1 MKRMVALTGVLSCLF
16 ILVSVMPRP
25 DDVAVAHAPK
35 SSCFATF
42 LSCRTYCVTTFAPN
56 EGNPIVWDP
65 RANACLLDCDVDVT
79 RCVFEEIGGAWT
91 QARGGGR
98 GD

>member
-1 MKRMVALTGVLSCLF
+1 MKRVLSLTGALSCLF
-16 ILVSVMPRP
+16 VLVSVMPGP
-25 DDVAVAHAPK
+25 TDLAVAHPPK

-42 LSCRTYCVTTFAPN
+42 LSCRTYCVNTFAPN
-56 EGNPIVWDP
+56 EGDPIVWNP

-79 RCVFEEIGGAWT
+79 RCVFEEIGGAFHKVKD
-91 QARGGGR
+91 GLS